1 MFKKNIKIQIDRY
14 VISYVGQSSIIG
26 IDDVRTPE
34 DPDQFSTYSYK
45 VQCITKE
52 AEVMFL
58 YKKDFMALKNQ
69 TNVWNYMLKMQE
81 KNQASVNRHIA
92 KTN

>member
-1 MFKKNIKIQIDRY
+1 
-14 VISYVGQSSIIG
+14 
-26 IDDVRTPE
+26 
-34 DPDQFSTYSYK
+34 
-45 VQCITKE
+45 
-52 AEVMFL
+52 MFL

-92 KTN
+92 KTNQARKYISDNISRAIPPQLLDKEKLDVQSVASTNSP